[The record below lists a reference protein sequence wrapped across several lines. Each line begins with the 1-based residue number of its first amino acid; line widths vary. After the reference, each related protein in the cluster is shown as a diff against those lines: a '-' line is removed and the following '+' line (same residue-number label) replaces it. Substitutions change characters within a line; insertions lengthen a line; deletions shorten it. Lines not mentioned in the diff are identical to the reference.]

1 VVNDMAGPFSDQSPA
16 DRPAGSVTGGGPR
29 GGVHDIRRNDLAQML
44 DGAVH
49 DLRTPLGAISGWLEV
64 LESELGEVEGVAGK
78 AVAGL
83 RRAVDEQVRMVQQFS
98 QACNVLHEPFD
109 PTRRAV
115 LVDRL
120 LTAASRLDPEEN
132 ARIGSLEHL
141 RGRSSARCIDGGDR
155 LDDGLLV
162 FLRLLAIAMV
172 EAGGRFTIDGDDQ
185 GLVVN
190 LQSRQQ
196 AAESLLAFCNG
207 LNRSAAKRANMPLP
221 VLWAARTAL
230 IDSGLE
236 PGARVARRGQPSLP
250 ASTAPGTVRVE
261 GDAPKVDMIVWL
273 RIVDPSAEPELSG
286 GGNSVERSG
295 RRQSSSPYTDAGRGG
310 ADHAGQQGRSRGREQ
325 PRLPARGGKGAAS
338 SGLAAVGALATAAPL
353 GSDVVAGAPGLG
365 SGLDG
370 NLGAVIDATSL
381 GAGLGAAGFATGGLG
396 ASGLAGADLAGA
408 GLAGSGL
415 GAAAMIDTAHATSAQ
430 DVDDVDPGGRT
441 ILVVDDQK
449 EIREMLA
456 LWLRCHQFQ
465 VVVAGSAREAR
476 QRLAESGEIQAALI
490 DIRMPDEDGISLL
503 RSIRDRESERGE
515 RRMPALAITA
525 LPSSETENSALEA
538 GFSGLLAKPLKLRQ
552 LIELVEKL

>member
-1 VVNDMAGPFSDQSPA
+1 
-16 DRPAGSVTGGGPR
+16 
-29 GGVHDIRRNDLAQML
+29 ML

-64 LESELGEVEGVAGK
+64 LESELGEVEGVVGK

-98 QACNVLHEPFD
+98 HASSVLHEPFD
-109 PTRRAV
+109 PSRRAV

-120 LTAASRLDPEEN
+120 LTAASRLDPEEDS
-132 ARIGSLEHL
+132 RIGSLEHL

-155 LDDGLLV
+155 LDDGLLI
-162 FLRLLAIAMV
+162 FLRLLAIATV
-172 EAGGRFTIDGDDQ
+172 EAGGGFTIDGDDQ
-185 GLVVN
+185 GLVVH

-207 LNRSAAKRANMPLP
+207 LNRSAAKRASMPLP
-221 VLWAARTAL
+221 ILWAARTAL

-236 PGARVARRGQPSLP
+236 PGARVARRSPPSVP
-250 ASTAPGTVRVE
+250 ASTTPGTVRVE

-273 RIVDPSAEPELSG
+273 RIVDPL
-286 GGNSVERSG
+286 VETASSRGRDRVDRSG
-295 RRQSSSPYTDAGRGG
+295 RPDPSSLFPDNGRRGAGES
-310 ADHAGQQGRSRGREQ
+310 AQRGRHGAREE
-325 PRLPARGGKGAAS
+325 PELPARGGKKTAAS
-338 SGLAAVGALATAAPL
+338 PGLAAVGALATATPL

-370 NLGAVIDATSL
+370 NLGAVIDATTL
-381 GAGLGAAGFATGGLG
+381 GAGLGTPGFTTGGLG
-396 ASGLAGADLAGA
+396 AAGLAGADLAGA

-415 GAAAMIDTAHATSAQ
+415 GTAAMIGTAQAASAQ
-430 DVDDVDPGGRT
+430 EAEDVDPGGRT

-465 VVVAGSAREAR
+465 VVVAGSAKEAR

-525 LPSSETENSALEA
+525 QPSSETQNSALQA

-552 LIELVEKL
+552 LIELVEKLH